1 MFALLTL
8 PRGIPADPEAPL
20 TAADRAGEAPVG
32 IIIRP
37 GPGSGRRAGEAAR
50 GARRRT
56 RLTTGILSV
65 PLRLYGRCGSTG
77 VSAPRALD

>member
-20 TAADRAGEAPVG
+20 AAADGAGEAPVG

-37 GPGSGRRAGEAAR
+37 GPAPTMARVRLREALA
-50 GARRRT
+50 A
-56 RLTTGILSV
+56 
-65 PLRLYGRCGSTG
+65 
-77 VSAPRALD
+77 AHA